1 MGLSKIFT
9 SRSNVDGSALSNSS
23 LNKLKAVFN
32 QALLMETIC
41 EMEKQKLHAIPN
53 FNLTKAFDVMNS
65 VNQAK
70 EDKVTEVELKH
81 ILHVN
86 GVYTLDRDVRIL
98 LDRYDKNKDGVATF
112 QDFANEVMTVPQAE
126 YLVQAEIIPYR

>member
-1 MGLSKIFT
+1 MNA
-9 SRSNVDGSALSNSS
+9 RSNADGSGISNSS
-23 LNKLKAVFN
+23 LNKLKNVFN

-41 EMEKQKLHAIPN
+41 EMEKQKLHSIPN
-53 FNLTKAFDVMNS
+53 FNLTKAFDVMNR

-70 EDKVTEVELKH
+70 EDKVTEVELKN